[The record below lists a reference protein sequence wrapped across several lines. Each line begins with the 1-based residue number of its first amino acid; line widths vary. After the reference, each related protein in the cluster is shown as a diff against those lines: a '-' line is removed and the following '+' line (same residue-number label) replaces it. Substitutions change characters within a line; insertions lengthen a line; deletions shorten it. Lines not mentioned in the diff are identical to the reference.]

1 MPHQIE
7 IFIEVPTWLGDCVM
21 ATPAIESLINLY
33 PNAKVTFFGSFASTS
48 LFENHP
54 NKVQIMIDN
63 SKKSSFRALFIYKLA
78 RSIKS
83 DIFVSFRSSFY
94 TKLLNTFVKAEKKF
108 YYKKSKSNK
117 HQVLK
122 YLDLI
127 LTNFDCKVQNEDLK
141 LYFNPEQ
148 NSKKLLGLNPGA
160 TYGSAK
166 RWYPEYFA
174 KVAQEFANEFEIIIF
189 GGNNEKD
196 IANEIQ
202 KDLQKNGIKC
212 KNLSGKTTIKQ
223 LCEFIASLDIF
234 ITNDSGP
241 MHIAAAFKTPTIA
254 LFGPTKYNETSPW
267 KNPKAIL
274 LHKDLQCMP
283 CMKRVCPLKT
293 HECMKTLLPKEVI
306 NAIKQNLI

>member
-1 MPHQIE
+1 MPRQID
-7 IFIEVPTWLGDCVM
+7 IFIEVPTWIGDAIM
-21 ATPAIESLINLY
+21 TTPAIEALLDTNT
-33 PNAKVTFFGSFASTS
+33 KVTFFGSFASTS

-54 NKVQIMIDN
+54 NKDKIIIDN
-63 SKKSSFRALFIYKLA
+63 SKKSFSRILYMYKLS
-78 RSIKS
+78 RIIKA
-83 DIFVSFRSSFY
+83 DIAVSFRSSFY
-94 TKLLNTFVKAEKKF
+94 TKILIFFLKAKKKG
-108 YYKKSKSNK
+108 YYKKPKNTK

-122 YLDLI
+122 YLDFVKNSF
-127 LTNFDCKVQNEDLK
+127 TCKDKSQNLK
-141 LYFNPEQ
+141 LYFNPKKK
-148 NSKKLLGLNPGA
+148 SKKTLGLNPGA

-223 LCEFIASLDIF
+223 LCEFIASLDVF